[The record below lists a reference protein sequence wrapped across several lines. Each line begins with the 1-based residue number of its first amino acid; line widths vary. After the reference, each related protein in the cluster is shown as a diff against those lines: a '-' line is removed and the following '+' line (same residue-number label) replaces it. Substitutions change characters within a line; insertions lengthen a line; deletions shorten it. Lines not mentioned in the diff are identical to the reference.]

1 MASFNISENYGQTL
15 VWSATLGSNFN
26 TYNYTRVGITT
37 TSFTDG
43 ATSISNI
50 IATHNATVSAT
61 ASTKDTAGS
70 KTTPTYTDTFS
81 ITGSK
86 TLYAFAQVGTA
97 GGSKYYNIANNTRA
111 FTNVTV
117 TMSSIS
123 YDSAKFSVSYKSATK
138 YKRFVYKKGTSGT
151 ATYLPSSSTWNSSSS
166 AYSST
171 ISGLE
176 PNTTYYYN
184 AIVSTSSTQSNSYS
198 VNVYK
203 SNTKSFT
210 TSKPTRGFS
219 LSIRSGTY
227 NSIAVAVNSVSHS
240 YTTYKIYYGTS
251 SNPSTLLG
259 EYTSS
264 SSSTKYIS
272 NLSAN
277 TTYYVRVDVING
289 STTYTGTVSSIKTM
303 VVPSRTI
310 TASAVDGHS
319 DQLSVTVGANSTY
332 TTYRIGYSTG
342 TSYTYTASSTS
353 SSSVT
358 RTITGLASNT
368 TYNLVLEVDV
378 NGGWY
383 QTASTT
389 AKTAMVV
396 ENVSVTGTSITSVIN
411 GFSAYSYTRTIYIQA
426 YLAGT
431 STLIAENSVTIAA
444 NATTSGNITVTGLT
458 PGTSYDIKGYIYL
471 NGGSGSYATNPEGYT
486 ISTTASA
493 TTRFSVSAPSSGY
506 QDDTYGTTLNISITT
521 VDSNYRY
528 NQVWYRINGSSSS
541 YSKTTL
547 TTSTTITLSNL
558 TPGENY
564 EINVYSSA
572 GSASQGLPVY
582 PSPDNS
588 KTQYTNGQASLA
600 SSGARET
607 SITADVKMQ
616 TSSTSRKV
624 TIDAYRSGTKYQSCS
639 HPVTISSG
647 DTASGVKIDGLVPNT
662 TYDIYCYVEYPVG
675 SGTYKQLGGF
685 QATTQSLQGTL
696 SVSSNTE
703 TGVDWN
709 VTSLRTNSGY
719 QRIIYFDLATSS
731 GGSNVYGNSASAA
744 SSANSASNTCWK
756 IPPSTGSSAT
766 TLYYNCYVRFDGQTN
781 VDGKQ
786 VQFLLTSGTYTVPYT
801 QGTISGMSKTE
812 TSITCQLTGLSSYP
826 AARAISIDAIPTSGT
841 TINYSDTISANTTSK
856 TNIQIT
862 GLKKGT
868 SYTVYAYVKFGT
880 TYGPSSNNWYSLGW
894 YQVTTD
900 GVDIDIWTW
909 TAPNTCKA
917 ITRTGTIATQ
927 AQMTSAKNALDKV
940 SGYTTQ
946 DFSHR
951 VWNDLVW
958 KISEARIAMG
968 VSSNWNNNYGLTRDQ
983 TLMSENNSNDR
994 ILTAAR
1000 YNALKNNLG
1009 ENHSTGIN
1017 DVTKDE
1023 PIIAQTH
1030 FYQLTNK
1037 LNEWIG

>member
-1 MASFNISENYGQTL
+1 MATLTLTGGTDQFKWSISSLGNAFNTTYYKRAGVTTSNFTDGASSISGIVSSKTAPSSGTSKSTGTTTVTYSPGTYTLYGFAQAANGNYYKSGSGSVTVKRKLASFELSSTATSITVTVTVSSDYGYYRIFCRETNDTSGGSYYPSTTYQSKTSTWTYTISGLTPNTSYTVNVQC
-15 VWSATLGSNFN
+15 ATSSSGANAA
-26 TYNYTRVGITT
+26 YVGADDISTTGPT
-37 TSFTDG
+37 TSFTLSTSGNAINVSVVRDSSYRYNQLSWKKSS
-43 ATSISNI
+43 ATSYS
-50 IATHNATVSAT
+50 T
-61 ASTKDTAGS
+61 ANYYPSSTTYQS
-70 KTTPTYTDTFS
+70 KTANWT
-81 ITGSK
+81 
-86 TLYAFAQVGTA
+86 
-97 GGSKYYNIANNTRA
+97 YNISDLDWST
-111 FTNVTV
+111 
-117 TMSSIS
+117 S
-123 YDSAKFSVSYKSATK
+123 YDVRLY
-138 YKRFVYKKGTSGT
+138 
-151 ATYLPSSSTWNSSSS
+151 
-166 AYSST
+166 
-171 ISGLE
+171 
-176 PNTTYYYN
+176 
-184 AIVSTSSTQSNSYS
+184 
-198 VNVYK
+198 
-203 SNTKSFT
+203 
-210 TSKPTRGFS
+210 
-219 LSIRSGTY
+219 
-227 NSIAVAVNSVSHS
+227 VA
-240 YTTYKIYYGTS
+240 
-251 SNPSTLLG
+251 
-259 EYTSS
+259 TSS
-264 SSSTKYIS
+264 SGTGSVWVGTKSI
-272 NLSAN
+272 
-277 TTYYVRVDVING
+277 TTP
-289 STTYTGTVSSIKTM
+289 SP
-303 VVPSRTI
+303 PSRTI
-310 TASAVDGHS
+310 SASAVAEKS
-319 DQLSVTVGANSTY
+319 TQLSVTVGANSTY

-342 TSYTYTASSTS
+342 SSYLYTASSSS

-358 RTITGLASNT
+358 RTITGLAPNT

-378 NGGWY
+378 NGSWY

-396 ENVSVTGTSITSVIN
+396 ENVSVTSTSITSVIN

-431 STLIAENSVTIAA
+431 STLIAENSVTMAA

-493 TTRFSVSAPSSGY
+493 TTRFSVTAPSSGY

-588 KTQYTNGQASLA
+588 KTQYTNGRASLA
-600 SSGARET
+600 SNGARET

-719 QRIIYFDLATSS
+719 QRIIYFDLKTSS
-731 GGSNVYGNSASAA
+731 SGSNVYGNSKTITAST
-744 SSANSASNTCWK
+744 SSANNTCWN
-756 IPPSTGSSAT
+756 IPPSTGSSAI
-766 TLYYNCYVRFDGQTN
+766 TLYYDCYVRFDGQIN
-781 VDGKQ
+781 VDNKQ

-801 QGTISGMSKTE
+801 QGTISGTSKTE

-826 AARAISIDAIPTSGT
+826 TARDISIDAIPTSGT
-841 TINYSDTISANTTSK
+841 TKNYTGTISANTTSK

-880 TYGPSSNNWYSLGW
+880 TYGPSSNNWYSLGS

-900 GVDIDIWTW
+900 GVDIDTWTW
-909 TAPNTCKA
+909 TAPNTYKA

-946 DFSHR
+946 DFSHK

-958 KISEARIAMG
+958 KISEARVAMG
-968 VSSNWNNNYGLTRDQ
+968 ISSNWNNNYGLTRDQ

-1009 ENHSTGIN
+1009 ENHSTGIADVSTN
-1017 DVTKDE
+1017 DL
-1023 PIIAQTH
+1023 IIAQTH